1 MRILVVSENIEL
13 RSCLVAALESN
24 RRTALAADSHNASLE
39 IHRLVP
45 DVLIVHV
52 ASVADLDIV
61 GSLCAL
67 DSRGAMYVLAL
78 LGPGLSLRVIAAAVA
93 AGSHDVL
100 RMPYAKEELVMRV
113 DAHQRLERWSA
124 SVEPGRAEDVKLSAL
139 RAWRYLDTVVV
150 DDLEGML
157 CRGLQLTEKRLPLL
171 SSIQL
176 ATIPMTLA
184 SAELDTCISIGADPA
199 TQKWLGIAMLGDDA
213 ASCDVIHDI
222 MRELANVAG
231 GAFKRAALQERS
243 TFATG
248 IPIDSDLTPCGADA
262 RYWEIE
268 TEDGA
273 TLALVADVR
282 RRPNRRVQA
291 RRLIEGMVVVED
303 VCNESGVLLL
313 PSGTRLT
320 STTAER
326 LSRLLDRTMIEVCA

>member
-24 RRTALAADSHNASLE
+24 RRTALAADARNAALE

-52 ASVADLDIV
+52 ASSADLDVV

-67 DSRGAMYVLAL
+67 DSHGAMYVLAL
-78 LGPGLSLRVIAAAVA
+78 LGPGLSVRAITAAVA

-100 RMPYAKEELVMRV
+100 RMPYAKEELIMRV
-113 DAHQRLERWSA
+113 DARQRLERWSA
-124 SVEPGRAEDVKLSAL
+124 SVEPARAEDIKLSML
-139 RAWRYLDTVVV
+139 RAWRYLDAVVV
-150 DDLEGML
+150 DDLEGMM
-157 CRGLQLTEKRLPLL
+157 CRGLQLTEKCLPLL
-171 SSIQL
+171 STVHL

-184 SAELDTCISIGADPA
+184 SAELDTCISIAVDLA

-213 ASCDVIHDI
+213 ASSDVIHDI

-231 GAFKRAALQERS
+231 GAFKRAALLERAA
-243 TFATG
+243 FATG
-248 IPIDSDLTPCGADA
+248 IPIDSDLTPCGPDA

-273 TLALVADVR
+273 TLGLVADVR

-303 VCNESGVLLL
+303 VCNGSGVLLL

-320 STTAER
+320 ATTAER
-326 LSRLLDRTMIEVCA
+326 LSRLLDRTVIEVCA